1 MMLKKVSA
9 NAKYCK
15 VSSFFLL
22 AIQQKTILGKIINNF
37 GVLFKKKDDINVV
50 MIMHDSSKKNIYSK
64 ISKNFVFL
72 FNLILEKIYTKN
84 IPKRVPRKN
93 DIKAFVPTLKNE
105 KEKSVPKASDLDK
118 RYISLNLYLLIF
130 KFKYQSFL
138 IY

>member
-1 MMLKKVSA
+1 
-9 NAKYCK
+9 
-15 VSSFFLL
+15 
-22 AIQQKTILGKIINNF
+22 
-37 GVLFKKKDDINVV
+37 
-50 MIMHDSSKKNIYSK
+50 MHDSSIKNIYNK

-93 DIKAFVPTLKNE
+93 DIKALVPTLKNE
-105 KEKSVPKASDLDK
+105 KEKSVPKTSDLDK